1 MEMAQAQLQENE
13 YNEPKKRNVLKW
25 LLLIIVPLALAI
37 TILVAVL
44 SMLGMDPIGQAK
56 EIANS
61 IPGLNLLI
69 TTDQEAEFERKERQY
84 LSQIENHQQNIE
96 ALEVELSNKST
107 ELDQLNQEI
116 VRLTQQLDNFKDN
129 DQEGQQQLAN
139 DSLNKLA
146 KTYQEMAPANAAS
159 ILSST
164 DQQVALT
171 ILQEI
176 KDAQRAAILSEM
188 EPETAAKFTEQLLD

>member
-1 MEMAQAQLQENE
+1 MAQAQLQENE